1 LKAKVDSA
9 AEEKSV
15 KKFVAAV
22 AVILCLITASLRA
35 KAQDKP
41 EENKGLNGNW
51 HFVLDTPGG
60 DREIEAEFTVDA
72 DGKVTGTFG
81 KTSAAGSFKD
91 GKMNLD
97 FEMTAE
103 ETGETSHM
111 KLLGTLNDKG
121 VIEGNWQ
128 FSAYDGTF
136 TAFRPKK

>member
-1 LKAKVDSA
+1 M
-9 AEEKSV
+9 
-15 KKFVAAV
+15 KKIVVAIAV
-22 AVILCLITASLRA
+22 MLCLITGSLMA
-35 KAQDKP
+35 TAQDKP
-41 EENKGLNGNW
+41 TENKGLNGSW

-72 DGKVTGTFG
+72 DGKITGTFG
-81 KTSAAGSFKD
+81 KNTAAGTFKD

-111 KLLGTLNDKG
+111 KLLGTLDDKG
-121 VIEGNWQ
+121 TMEGNWQ
-128 FSAYDGTF
+128 FSSYDGTF